1 MYYNIEKLN
10 NTMKVEDDKYM
21 VALTKSGWKA
31 VQLDNVIKLEK
42 HWVFEEKGYKAEAF
56 FGTMRNGSFTPTVI
70 MKVYC
75 QGVGTK
81 EIIDD
86 NCDVWKNIFTS
97 TTKEEGNEYFKYL
110 LKHGFKRI
118 S

>member
-1 MYYNIEKLN
+1 MSNLKIIPIGK
-10 NTMKVEDDKYM
+10 ED
-21 VALTKSGWKA
+21 
-31 VQLDNVIKLEK
+31 
-42 HWVFEEKGYKAEAF
+42 F
-56 FGTMRNGSFTPTVI
+56 
-70 MKVYC
+70 
-75 QGVGTK
+75 K